1 MKKAIHFGAG
11 NIGRGFI
18 GELLVRSGYEVTFV
32 DVNAEL
38 VDLINERRA
47 YDIKIVGDK
56 PEIIHVEHVRAINSA
71 AHPEELIRAICEA
84 DIITTAIGPNIL
96 KFIAPN
102 LAAGLAERV
111 KVNQQPLN
119 VIACENMVGGSTVL
133 KGFVEENLP
142 EEAKEAVAKYIGF
155 PDAAVDRI
163 VPLQKND
170 DPLLVQVEP
179 YAEWDANVTQAKGE
193 PPQIEGLTWVENL
206 EAYIERK
213 LFTVNTGHASIAYL
227 AYRKGIKDIYS
238 AMQDKNIVD
247 MARKVW
253 QETGDLL
260 VRKFGFDP
268 KKHEEYVKTTEN
280 RFRNPHLSDEV
291 TRVAR
296 GPKRKLGAKDRLVSP
311 AIQLLAQGQ
320 KPSALATVIG
330 AAFHFDY
337 DGDKEAQEVQGAI
350 QEKGLH
356 KAILNYT
363 QIPEESELFR
373 MVENKTAGF

>member
-32 DVNAEL
+32 DVNAQL

-71 AHPEELIRAICEA
+71 AHPEELIQAIGEA
-84 DIITTAIGPNIL
+84 DIITTAIGPSIL

-102 LAAGLAERV
+102 LAAGLAQRV
-111 KVNQQPLN
+111 QHNTMPLN

-133 KGFVEENLP
+133 KGLVEEQLP

-179 YAEWDANVTQAKGE
+179 YAEWDADVTQVKGE
-193 PPQIEGLTWVENL
+193 PPVIAGLTWVDNL

-253 QETGDLL
+253 QETGSLL
-260 VRKFGFDP
+260 VKKFGFDP
-268 KKHEEYVKTTEN
+268 DKHEQYVKTTES

-296 GPKRKLGAKDRLVSP
+296 GPKRKLGAADRLVSP
-311 AIQLLAQGQ
+311 ATQLIARGQ
-320 KPSALATVIG
+320 KPAALATVIG

-337 DGDKEAQEVQGAI
+337 EGDKEAQEVQGAI

>member
-38 VDLINERRA
+38 VDLINERHA

-71 AHPEELIRAICEA
+71 AHPEELTKAICEA

-111 KVNQQPLN
+111 KTNQQPLN
-119 VIACENMVGGSTVL
+119 VIACENMVGGSSVL

-142 EEAKEAVAKYIGF
+142 EEAKADVAKYIGF

-193 PPQIEGLTWVENL
+193 PPQIAGLTWVENL

-268 KKHEEYVKTTEN
+268 KKHEEYVK

-311 AIQLLAQGQ
+311 ATQLLAQGQ

>member
-32 DVNAEL
+32 DVNAQL

-71 AHPEELIRAICEA
+71 AHPEELIKAICEA

-142 EEAKEAVAKYIGF
+142 EEAKEAVARYIGF

-268 KKHEEYVKTTEN
+268 KKHEEYVKTTEK

-311 AIQLLAQGQ
+311 ATQLLAQGQ

>member
-71 AHPEELIRAICEA
+71 AHPEELIKAICEA

-142 EEAKEAVAKYIGF
+142 EEGKEAVAKYIGF

-193 PPQIEGLTWVENL
+193 PPKIEGLTWVENL

-268 KKHEEYVKTTEN
+268 QKHEEYVKTTEK

-311 AIQLLAQGQ
+311 ATQLLAQGQ